1 MKETFLELC
10 CADLHSV
17 ALAAKYPVDGIE
29 LCVDL
34 TSGGLTPTAG
44 SIRLARKIFKGE
56 LSVMVRPRKGD
67 FRYDN
72 LDISILLEDIRIVL
86 GEGAD
91 AIVFGALDESG
102 LPDRHCIERVIE
114 VARGTALCFHKVIDL
129 CPDMMNSLDILMEY
143 QLDRVLTGGGAKTAL
158 EGAAQLKKM
167 VDLAARRITVMA
179 GGSIDASNVLALLEQ
194 SSVQR
199 IHGALMIRPAGLL
212 PEYGVCE
219 VTSEEKLKDIL
230 CTLGKI

>member
-17 ALAAKYPVDGIE
+17 VMAAQYPVDGIE

-44 SIRLARKIFKGE
+44 SIRFARKMFKGE
-56 LSVMVRPRKGD
+56 LAVMVRPRKGD

-72 LDISILLEDIRIVL
+72 LDISILLEDIRIAR

-91 AIVFGALDESG
+91 AIVFGALDEHG
-102 LPDRHCIERVIE
+102 LPDQSLIEQVLE
-114 VARGTALCFHKVIDL
+114 VSGGSTLCFHKIIDL
-129 CPDMMNSLDILMEY
+129 SQDMMRSQEILMDF
-143 QLDRVLTGGGAKTAL
+143 QIDRMLSGGGAKTAR

-167 VDLAARRITVMA
+167 VDLSAGRITIMA
-179 GGSIDASNVLALLEQ
+179 GGSIDASNVLPLIEQ
-194 SSVQR
+194 SCVER
-199 IHGALMIRPAGLL
+199 IHGALMTRPAGLL
-212 PEYGVCE
+212 PEYGVSE
-219 VTSEEKLKDIL
+219 ITSEDKLKDIL
-230 CTLGKI
+230 VTLGKI